1 VYPAPRQKLKT
12 VSLFLAYV
20 NVKEILMFRRKQSRR
35 ARERATEY
43 ATCKDFQQIFRED
56 MAGLHLL
63 AYLLTADQQKAEQ
76 CFVAGLEDSIHGNPV
91 FKQWARSWSKRA
103 IIQNAVKALTP
114 TLGQDN
120 MGPAAAG
127 PGLQDRVAFAGP
139 GPSPFFAERLGPRSE
154 MEESPLVSLVL
165 QWTAFE
171 RFVFVM
177 SVLEGYAVR
186 ECATLL
192 SCTDKEVIATRSR
205 LLERLANG
213 DWQAAAVLSSPRWN
227 ALFAGA
233 QMA

>member
-1 VYPAPRQKLKT
+1 
-12 VSLFLAYV
+12 
-20 NVKEILMFRRKQSRR
+20 MFRRKQSQR

-43 ATCKDFQQIFRED
+43 ATCKDFQQIFKED

-103 IIQNAVKALTP
+103 IIQNAIKTMSP
-114 TLGQDN
+114 TLAHDDT
-120 MGPAAAG
+120 A
-127 PGLQDRVAFAGP
+127 PGSPQP
-139 GPSPFFAERLGPRSE
+139 GPPDHAAIARSAT
-154 MEESPLVSLVL
+154 EESPLVSLVL
-165 QWTAFE
+165 QWTSFE

-192 SCTDKEVIATRSR
+192 SCTDQEIIATRSR

-213 DWQAAAVLSSPRWN
+213 NWQGAAVLSSPRWL
-227 ALFAGA
+227 AMFVGA
-233 QMA
+233 QVA